1 MFTIILWDTEK
12 YQQVKLI
19 RNYTDNEKFL
29 AQSDQKQYPL
39 LSQLTYC
46 DEELFSNGE
55 LSELLNEVNE
65 LRGKNVVPERS
76 AYFEDI
82 ENMIL
87 EAINTHK
94 SILIT
99 PFVD

>member
-1 MFTIILWDTEK
+1 MFTIVLWDVEK

-19 RNYTDNEKFL
+19 GNYTGNEVFL
-29 AQSDQKQYPL
+29 AQPDQDKYPL

-46 DEELFSNGE
+46 DEELFSNTE
-55 LSELLNEVNE
+55 LIELLNEINKLKIE
-65 LRGKNVVPERS
+65 SIDTEIS
-76 AYFEDI
+76 AYLESVGNIID
-82 ENMIL
+82 

>member
-1 MFTIILWDTEK
+1 MFTIVLWDVEK

-19 RNYTDNEKFL
+19 ENYADNEVFL
-29 AQSDQKQYPL
+29 AQSDQDKYPL

-46 DEELFSNGE
+46 DEELFSNDE
-55 LSELLNEVNE
+55 LIGLSSEINE
-65 LRGKNVVPERS
+65 LKMESVDTEIS
-76 AYFEDI
+76 AYLESV
-82 ENMIL
+82 ENMIA
-87 EAINTHK
+87 EAISTHK